1 MTIMWDSPQES
12 EDYETLEYLI
22 RDGIEGSKLKTG
34 CRRPRTSVTL
44 SNLGR
49 YKYTLDIWTV

>member
-1 MTIMWDSPQES
+1 MWDSPKES
-12 EDYETLEYLI
+12 EDYETLEYQI
-22 RDGIEGSKLKTG
+22 RDGIEGSELKTG

-49 YKYTLDIWTV
+49 YKYTIDIWTV